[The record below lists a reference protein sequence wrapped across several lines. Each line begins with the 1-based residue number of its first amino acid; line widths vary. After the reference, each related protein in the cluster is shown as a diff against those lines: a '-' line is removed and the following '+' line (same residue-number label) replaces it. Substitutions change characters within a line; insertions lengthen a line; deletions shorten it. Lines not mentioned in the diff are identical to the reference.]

1 MVRKKVNKLPM
12 RSMQKETMTGSSLQ
26 TEGLYSVEVEEVTA
40 IGTEVI
46 VATMMMMMPRTMVK
60 MKLQILT
67 AAMMR
72 RSMTMT
78 S

>member
-1 MVRKKVNKLPM
+1 MLRKKANKLPM

-40 IGTEVI
+40 IGTVVI
-46 VATMMMMMPRTMVK
+46 VATMMMMMPKTMVR
-60 MKLQILT
+60 MKLQILMV
-67 AAMMR
+67 AMMR